1 MRIRSFG
8 LSFKIFVSALAILA
22 GLAGKGEAAG
32 SFFAGKILTIVVGG
46 EAGASYDLYARLI
59 AEFLPNYI
67 PDHPNVIVEDMP
79 GANGGV
85 SAAYMFNKA
94 PADGT
99 LIAEC
104 VSNLPTIP
112 LLHPEIAKFDATKFS
127 WIGSV
132 TKDIYVGFVW
142 HTAPIETYQ
151 QAKETPVIMGGVL
164 AGAASVQL
172 AIVSNALFGTK
183 FKIVP
188 GYGTENKIELAME
201 RGEVQG
207 SFGGVYST
215 IKTDHSDWLKDG
227 TIRIIMQ
234 HGLEPLPELADVPLF
249 IDQAKNADD
258 RQMLQFLLGPQEFN
272 KPFYAPPGVPPDRLD
287 ILRRA
292 FDGAVRDPGFLAAA
306 GKAHLSVNDPMNGEQ
321 LTAAVSAI
329 ASTPQPLVDRLK
341 SIFANFAQQ

>member
-1 MRIRSFG
+1 MSIGGFG
-8 LSFKIFVSALAILA
+8 LSFKIFAFGVAIFACL
-22 GLAGKGEAAG
+22 GGESQAAAP
-32 SFFAGKILTIVVGG
+32 FFAGKTLTIVVGG
-46 EAGASYDLYARLI
+46 EAGASYDLYARLL
-59 AEFLPNYI
+59 AQFMPNYI
-67 PDHPNVIVEDMP
+67 PGHPTTVVEDMP

-99 LIAEC
+99 MIAEC

-151 QAKETPVIMGGVL
+151 QAKQTPVIMGGVL

-172 AIVSNALFGTK
+172 AVVSNAMFGTK

-188 GYGTENKIELAME
+188 GYGTESKIELAME

-215 IKTDHSDWLKDG
+215 IKNDHADWLKDG

-234 HGLEPLPELADVPLF
+234 HGLERLADLPDVPLF
-249 IDQAKNADD
+249 IDEAKTPDD
-258 RQMLQFLLGPQEFN
+258 RRMLQFLLSPQEFN
-272 KPFYAPPGVPPDRLD
+272 KPFYAPPGVPADRLD

-306 GKAHLSVNDPMNGEQ
+306 KEANLSVNEPMQGEQ
-321 LTAAVSAI
+321 LATAVAAI
-329 ASTPQPLVDRLK
+329 AATPQPLVDRLK
-341 SIFANFAQQ
+341 SIFANFTQQ